1 MRIAIY
7 ARKSAFSEKSESVN
21 NQDRMCR
28 EYAGFHFS
36 GDHTFLNYTD
46 EDFTGAN
53 TDRPAL
59 KKMLK
64 DIKSGIIDKLIVYQL
79 DRLSRDVRDFSNM
92 YAELEAC
99 GVEFVSVKE
108 NIDTE
113 SPLGKA
119 MMYICV
125 VFAQMERETISN
137 RVTDNMIGLAGAGWW
152 TGGVLPRGYTSRRV
166 LDGGKEH
173 TMLVSNPEKAE
184 ELRNIF
190 EQFVKFGKSSQ
201 RFVTHCR
208 NNNIKIVPGD
218 LSESQMTKILRS
230 PYGAPACAETRQFFI
245 DSGAIVLGS
254 ESEWDGTHGVMAY
267 GRTKQSKQR
276 TRVVAGNWRVCVGRH
291 APILSADLWLA
302 AQSQLSTNLCIKKA
316 KYPTQ
321 LLKGV
326 LRCPCGRLMRIS
338 RYKKRTSDGYNPYY
352 ICTRAQ
358 NVGKGPLCVSQV
370 SATLL
375 DEKALDVFKQIER
388 DPNMINKCSSAL
400 PDADPAALKK
410 KEGEIKKLR
419 DKIKNLSAALAD
431 SPGSTAAKYI
441 IAEIEK
447 IDAQIADKNM
457 QMAELQADALAADRA
472 AAELAAKQKEIAH
485 LVRNLEVLDIEEQ
498 NKIARSV
505 LKKCV
510 WDGESLFLT
519 F

>member
-28 EYAGFHFS
+28 EYAGFHFP

-166 LDGGKEH
+166 SDGGKEH
-173 TMLVSNPEKAE
+173 TMLVPDPEKAE
-184 ELRNIF
+184 ELRGIF
-190 EQFVKFGKSSQ
+190 SEFVKLGQSAQ
-201 RFVTHCR
+201 RFTTYCR
-208 NNNIKIVPGD
+208 QNNIKIVPGKY
-218 LSESQMTKILRS
+218 LSEGQVHKILRA
-230 PYGAPACAETRQFFI
+230 PYGAPACPETRQFFV
-245 DSGAIVLGS
+245 DSGATVLGS
-254 ESEWDGTHGVMAY
+254 EKDWDGTCGIMIY
-267 GRTKQSKQR
+267 GRTRQSKGYSR
-276 TRVVAGNWRVCVGRH
+276 SPAENWRVCVGKH
-291 APILSADLWLA
+291 EPIFSAELWLA
-302 AQSQLSTNLCIKKA
+302 AQSQLTSNIYTKKT

-321 LLKGV
+321 LLKGS
-326 LRCPCGRLMRIS
+326 LRCPCGRLMKIS
-338 RYKKRTSDGYNPYY
+338 RYKKRSGGYNAYY
-352 ICTRAQ
+352 TCSRLQST
-358 NVGKGPLCVSQV
+358 GKSPDCVSQIN
-370 SATLL
+370 ANML
-375 DEKALDVFKQIER
+375 DRKALDIFRQIER
-388 DPNMINKCSSAL
+388 DPDMINRCSPVL
-400 PDADPAALKK
+400 CDADPTAVKK
-410 KEGEIKKLR
+410 KEGEIKRLE
-419 DKIKNLSAALAD
+419 DKIGNLSAALAE
-431 SPGSTAAKYI
+431 SSGSAAAKYI

-447 IDAQIADKNM
+447 IDAQIADKKM
-457 QMAELQADALAADRA
+457 QLAGLQANALAADRA

-485 LVRNLEVLDIEEQ
+485 LVRNLEDLDIEEQ